1 MQQLKLFIF
10 IFVIFS
16 HIIAI
21 LCKLCYNK
29 DIALAIFSNSG
40 KALLS
45 EKIRRLLIMNTKRSE
60 RVNYMISNFMDWHNA
75 GMSIKEIA
83 EKASV
88 TTRTIYQR
96 LQEIA
101 DLNGVS
107 RESLLEV
114 VHKPHEVTATSKRAS
129 VSKINADELIARY
142 EAVIQSTNQLQE
154 NIKNIIRQQEE
165 L

>member
-1 MQQLKLFIF
+1 
-10 IFVIFS
+10 
-16 HIIAI
+16 
-21 LCKLCYNK
+21 
-29 DIALAIFSNSG
+29 
-40 KALLS
+40 
-45 EKIRRLLIMNTKRSE
+45 MNAKRSE
-60 RVNYMISNFMDWHNA
+60 RVNFLFSNFMDWHNA

-129 VSKINADELIARY
+129 VSKINADELLAKY
-142 EAVIQSTNQLQE
+142 ETVIQSTEKLQE
-154 NIKNIIRQQEE
+154 NLKTIIKQQEDLKNE
-165 L
+165 NT

>member
-1 MQQLKLFIF
+1 
-10 IFVIFS
+10 
-16 HIIAI
+16 
-21 LCKLCYNK
+21 
-29 DIALAIFSNSG
+29 
-40 KALLS
+40 
-45 EKIRRLLIMNTKRSE
+45 MNTKRSE
-60 RVNYMISNFMDWHNA
+60 RVNYMISNFMDWHNV

-101 DLNGVS
+101 NLNGVS

-142 EAVIQSTNQLQE
+142 EAVIKSTNQLQE
-154 NIKNIIRQQEE
+154 KLREIIIKQED
-165 L
+165 LI

>member
-1 MQQLKLFIF
+1 
-10 IFVIFS
+10 
-16 HIIAI
+16 
-21 LCKLCYNK
+21 
-29 DIALAIFSNSG
+29 
-40 KALLS
+40 
-45 EKIRRLLIMNTKRSE
+45 MNTKRSE

-114 VHKPHEVTATSKRAS
+114 VHKPHVLTATSKHAA

-142 EAVIQSTNQLQE
+142 EAVIKSTNQLQE